1 MDDIKKLWDEANT
14 EYKDMYSRLSFVEKK
29 NKTLLEKRPIKDK
42 LVLLMTDLKE
52 VISTM
57 EKICFS
63 IDDIYADQG
72 TIATKFNEEKNIC
85 TKRINDNGNL
95 FKVITHIQSN

>member
-1 MDDIKKLWDEANT
+1 MDDIRNLWEEANT
-14 EYKDMYSRLSFVEKK
+14 EYRDMHSRLSFVENN
-29 NKTLLEKRPIKDK
+29 NKALLEKRPIKDK
-42 LVLLMTDLKE
+42 LILLMTDLRE

-57 EKICFS
+57 EKICYS

-72 TIATKFNEEKNIC
+72 TIATKFNEDKNIC
-85 TKRINDNGNL
+85 AIRVNDNGNL